1 MPHTPLHCGA
11 AMFRLPR
18 ATLCL
23 FSALIILALLAANA
37 PLVSA
42 ARAHRSFGDDNTA
55 VDDTPTDSSTPT
67 DAAEQD
73 GSSEMLNIAHEFDA
87 QSSAAADA
95 GSGGDGDSDNA
106 AAEYGSVLL
115 ESSST
120 STGAAADAT
129 AHSVGHRADAYTVS
143 DATSAEDAAVIHRA
157 HRIGI
162 ALNGRETADEIR
174 RKELAIAAN
183 IANGKKVQNHRSRQ
197 YYQFIILCC
206 YRQ

>member
-1 MPHTPLHCGA
+1 ML
-11 AMFRLPR
+11 RLPR
-18 ATLCL
+18 ATVCL
-23 FSALIILALLAANA
+23 FSALILLALFAANA
-37 PLVSA
+37 PLVLA
-42 ARAHRSFGDDNTA
+42 ARAHRSFGDDTVAVDTA

-87 QSSAAADA
+87 QSSAATDA

-120 STGAAADAT
+120 STSTGAGADAAAHT
-129 AHSVGHRADAYTVS
+129 VGHRADAYTVS

-183 IANGKKVQNHRSRQ
+183 IANGKKVQYQRSCQ
-197 YYQFIILCC
+197 CFQFIIFGCC
-206 YRQ
+206 RV